1 MPYTQWLPI
10 AITTLIALFC
20 FGAEVQDYMA
30 SKRRK
35 KKGLNVTNTPRNP
48 YANLNYDWEG
58 NDEWYGHWWPK
69 QDEVLEDIRKAIE
82 RSKQLNSNTTQ
93 EGVVNATAQ

>member
-1 MPYTQWLPI
+1 VTN
-10 AITTLIALFC
+10 ALHTMAPHRNHNANRVVLLWGG
-20 FGAEVQDYMA
+20 GA
-30 SKRRK
+30 RLHGIK